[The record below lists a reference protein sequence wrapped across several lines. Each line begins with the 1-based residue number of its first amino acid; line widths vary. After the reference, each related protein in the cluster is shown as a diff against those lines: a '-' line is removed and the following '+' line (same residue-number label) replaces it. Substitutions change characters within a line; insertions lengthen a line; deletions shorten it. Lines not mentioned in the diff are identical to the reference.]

1 MRSQLKHLSKR
12 AQSDISLN
20 YATWA
25 NNHRGKS
32 KAKKMNKRLAKNRY
46 KRLLENEIEME
57 DNDWQYYMRMNN
69 KHLKLHMNQITLD

>member
-1 MRSQLKHLSKR
+1 MRSQLKHLSKK
-12 AQSDISLN
+12 AQSDVSLK

-57 DNDWQYYMRMNN
+57 DNIWHYMRTNN
-69 KHLKLHMNQITLD
+69 KHLELHMNQITLD

>member
-1 MRSQLKHLSKR
+1 MRSQLKHLSKK
-12 AQSDISLN
+12 AESNISLN

-57 DNDWQYYMRMNN
+57 DNIWQYYMRTNN
-69 KHLKLHMNQITLD
+69 KHLELHMNRTILG